1 MGIKEWFA
9 KKYKSDVGS
18 VGKMTRQIGYVESKN
33 VPTAIQKS
41 NVYDDKGGVI
51 GSKEGPGRGL
61 YQFETS
67 EGGGSGA
74 FGTALNRSESLYKK
88 MGQEVPSWLTDAREH
103 GDASKLKSWQQEEI
117 LLGDLAMKS
126 GSDKLI
132 SEALSTGS
140 AKNLWLKKHWAG
152 AKEGTPDYLKKSSQW
167 DKGMK
172 TYGTDV
178 AMSSMLQQ
186 ERSMI

>member
-33 VPTAIQKS
+33 IPTAIQKS
-41 NVYDDKGGVI
+41 NVYDDQGSI
-51 GSKEGPGRGL
+51 TGSKSGPGRGL
-61 YQFETS
+61 FQFETK
-67 EGGGSGA
+67 EGSGA
-74 FGTALNRSESLYKK
+74 FGTALNRSESLYKE
-88 MGQEVPSWLTDAREH
+88 MGQEVPSWLTSAREH
-103 GDASKLKSWQQEEI
+103 GDASKLKSWQQEEV

-167 DKGMK
+167 DKEMK
-172 TYGTDV
+172 TYGSDI
-178 AMSSMLQQ
+178 AMSSMLKP
-186 ERSMI
+186 ERPLIQ